1 MFFASRNHVYTLLQ
15 EQASAYLVVDLRKID
30 NVLCK
35 DHFKFINGDIKHDAS
50 FSELCNGM
58 IHIHVYEVNVDIDL
72 YIEFN
77 GCASQFKCICA
88 IYCFASR
95 NIWCIHAYCNTS
107 HAKTNHLGGAVKG
120 YASRKVTSK
129 MFQYVMQK
137 NCMNFEKK
145 K

>member
-1 MFFASRNHVYTLLQ
+1 MFFACRNHVYTLTQ
-15 EQASAYLVVDLRKID
+15 ELASAYLVVALRKIV

-35 DHFKFINGDIKHDAS
+35 DHFKFINDDIKHDAS
-50 FSELCNGM
+50 FAELCNGM
-58 IHIHVYEVNVDIDL
+58 IHIHFYEVNVDIDL

-95 NIWCIHAYCNTS
+95 NIWCIHVYCNTS
-107 HAKTNHLGGAVKG
+107 HAKTNHLGGVVKG
-120 YASRKVTSK
+120 YAGREVTSK
-129 MFQYVMQK
+129 KFQYVMQK